1 MTKLYKMYK
10 WATDDGMH
18 WAASRSS
25 YIAALQTPTWVTTR
39 HVSDKLQRL
48 MLSNLFYYTISS
60 RNHDNKGLKPIATML
75 TEASVLCNTSSTEE
89 VDAYINVL
97 LRFPKLI
104 M

>member
-1 MTKLYKMYK
+1 MIKLYKMYE

-18 WAASRSS
+18 WAASRNS

-39 HVSDKLQRL
+39 HVFDKLQRL
-48 MLSNLFYYTISS
+48 MLSISYTISS
-60 RNHDNKGLKPIATML
+60 RNYDNKGLKPIATML
-75 TEASVLCNTSSTEE
+75 TEETVLCNTSNTEE